1 MNIRKAT
8 AGDLSRIAE
17 IFVFNN
23 RMNFYPIFK
32 DEGFSFGKLQV
43 VSLADDYFKNI
54 ISNIYVFDDG
64 VVKGFIQINETEIVK
79 LYVDTFFQSEG
90 IGGRLMEYAV
100 KEFHADH
107 LWALEK
113 NTRAITFYQRHG
125 FQLTDEKKFEEGTT
139 EYLVKL
145 ALCPAEI
152 GRASCRDRV

>member
-1 MNIRKAT
+1 MNIRKAA

-43 VSLADDYFKNI
+43 VSLADAYFKNI

-90 IGGRLMEYAV
+90 IGGSLMDYAV

-107 LWALEK
+107 LWALER

-145 ALCPAEI
+145 ALCPAE
-152 GRASCRDRV
+152 RV

>member
-1 MNIRKAT
+1 MNIRKAA

-23 RMNFYPIFK
+23 RMNFYPICK

-43 VSLADDYFKNI
+43 VSLADAYFKNI

-145 ALCPAEI
+145 ALCPAE
-152 GRASCRDRV
+152 RVER

>member
-1 MNIRKAT
+1 MNIRKAA

-43 VSLADDYFKNI
+43 VSLADAYFKNI

-90 IGGRLMEYAV
+90 IGGSLMEYAV

-107 LWALEK
+107 LWALER

-145 ALCPAEI
+145 ALCPAE
-152 GRASCRDRV
+152 RVER

>member
-1 MNIRKAT
+1 MNIRKAA

-43 VSLADDYFKNI
+43 VSLADAYFKNI

-90 IGGRLMEYAV
+90 IGGSLMEYAV

-107 LWALEK
+107 LWALER

-145 ALCPAEI
+145 ALCPAE
-152 GRASCRDRV
+152 RV

>member
-1 MNIRKAT
+1 MNIRKAA

-32 DEGFSFGKLQV
+32 DEGFSFGELQV
-43 VSLADDYFKNI
+43 VSLADAYFKNI

-113 NTRAITFYQRHG
+113 NTRAITFYQRHR

-145 ALCPAEI
+145 ALCPAE
-152 GRASCRDRV
+152 RVEG

>member
-1 MNIRKAT
+1 M
-8 AGDLSRIAE
+8 
-17 IFVFNN
+17 
-23 RMNFYPIFK
+23 
-32 DEGFSFGKLQV
+32 
-43 VSLADDYFKNI
+43 
-54 ISNIYVFDDG
+54 
-64 VVKGFIQINETEIVK
+64 VKGFIQINETEIVK

-113 NTRAITFYQRHG
+113 NTRAITFYQRHR

-145 ALCPAEI
+145 ALCPAE
-152 GRASCRDRV
+152 RVEG

>member
-145 ALCPAEI
+145 ALCPAE
-152 GRASCRDRV
+152 RVER

>member
-1 MNIRKAT
+1 MNIRKAA

-145 ALCPAEI
+145 ALCPAE
-152 GRASCRDRV
+152 RVER

>member
-1 MNIRKAT
+1 MNIRKAA

-90 IGGRLMEYAV
+90 IGGSLMEYAV

-107 LWALEK
+107 LWALER

-145 ALCPAEI
+145 ALCPAE
-152 GRASCRDRV
+152 RV